1 MLNRQN
7 LTIGA
12 MAERIGCNAPT
23 IRYYEEIGLLPKAGR
38 TPGGRRVYGEPDFRH
53 LLFIRRCRDFG
64 FSIEQVRAL
73 ASLAESADR
82 DCYGARDLA
91 QSRLETV
98 REKLVELKAL
108 EQSLAGLVESCNT
121 LCAGGAAASCVILED
136 LASSEPSKCC
146 G

>member
-12 MAERIGCNAPT
+12 MAERTGCNVPT

-38 TPGGRRVYGEPDFRH
+38 TPGGRRDYGEPDFRQ

-64 FSIEQVRAL
+64 FSIDQVRAL
-73 ASLAESADR
+73 ASLAGSADR
-82 DCYGARDLA
+82 DCFGARDLV
-91 QSRLETV
+91 QSHLETV

-108 EQSLAGLVESCNT
+108 QRSLAGLVESCNT
-121 LCAGGAAASCVILED
+121 ACAGGAAARCVILED
-136 LASSEPSKCC
+136 LASSEPTKCC

>member
-12 MAERIGCNAPT
+12 MAERTGCNVPT
-23 IRYYEEIGLLPKAGR
+23 IRYYEEIGLLPKACR
-38 TPGGRRVYGEPDFRH
+38 TPGGRRFYGEPDFRQ

-73 ASLAESADR
+73 ASLTESADS
-82 DCYGARDLA
+82 DCYGARDLV
-91 QSRLETV
+91 QSHLAAI

-108 EQSLAGLVESCNT
+108 EQSLAGLVESCNAA
-121 LCAGGAAASCVILED
+121 CAGGAAADCVILED
-136 LASSEPSKCC
+136 LASYNPSKCC

>member
-7 LTIGA
+7 LLIGA
-12 MAERIGCNAPT
+12 MAERTGCTVPT

-38 TPGGRRVYGEPDFRH
+38 TPGGRRVYGEPDFRQ

-73 ASLAESADR
+73 ASLTESADR
-82 DCYGARDLA
+82 DCYGARDLV
-91 QSRLETV
+91 QSHLEVV

-108 EQSLAGLVESCNT
+108 EQSLAGFVESCNT
-121 LCAGGAAASCVILED
+121 ACAGGAAANCVILED
-136 LASSEPSKCC
+136 LASSKPSKRC

>member
-7 LTIGA
+7 LTIGT
-12 MAERIGCNAPT
+12 MAERTGCNVPT

-38 TPGGRRVYGEPDFRH
+38 TPGGRRVYGEPDFRQ

-64 FSIEQVRAL
+64 FSIDQVRAL
-73 ASLAESADR
+73 ASLAGSADS
-82 DCYGARDLA
+82 DCCGARDLVH
-91 QSRLETV
+91 SHLETV

-108 EQSLAGLVESCNT
+108 QRSLASLVESCNT
-121 LCAGGAAASCVILED
+121 VCAGGAAASCVIFED
-136 LASSEPSKCC
+136 LASSEPTKCC